1 MISVKFNITKERSI
15 NAAFNT
21 IGFNFISKGLGY
33 IRMILIASIFSL
45 NMELDHYFYLQS
57 LVFVFIV
64 VIADINDI
72 TLLPKLRTIKDKN
85 LLFLQRSQYF
95 SLTFSMVV
103 GLNLIM
109 YFSLGYILTLN
120 GYQENEIEK
129 IYLIFYSILPVNVLL
144 PLNAL
149 LGVFLRAQNNF
160 TIFLKANLISI
171 LCTVVC
177 FLFYHDNIYSI
188 GISSSVGYIV
198 GFAILL
204 SYLKNDFVFFG
215 NVFNPQIFSL
225 IKQYPKMFIIFGS
238 LGLLLATDRFFL
250 GYYETGNIAILQ
262 YCIMIVSIPYSLTKF
277 EDIFLTRILHKKR
290 IKVSFDIVLNVVLIL
305 AFPMILFVQL
315 NSELIVSTLF
325 SFGKFSAS
333 EVERTA
339 SVLKILSWQIL
350 PLILWPL
357 TYKIL
362 QFRGRQTELIKLLIF
377 CIFLNV
383 FFNYLVVFVFGLPVE
398 AVFMVTVLI
407 QFILIAGGLRLVDPS
422 YWVGN
427 KPKYFV
433 KMIVSNCACIGLL
446 NLVTLY
452 FYFSRYSLLALSLVA
467 IGAMV
472 SITLSY
478 NQTAKRVFNL
488 FLIKR
493 HE

>member
-1 MISVKFNITKERSI
+1 MIF
-15 NAAFNT
+15 
-21 IGFNFISKGLGY
+21 
-33 IRMILIASIFSL
+33 IASIFSL
-45 NMELDHYFYLQS
+45 EIELDYYFYLQS
-57 LVFVFIV
+57 LVFIFIV

-72 TLLPKLRTIKDKN
+72 TLLPKLRMIKDKN
-85 LLFLQRSQYF
+85 LLFGQRSQYF

-120 GYQENEIEK
+120 GYQENEIEN

-171 LCTVVC
+171 MCTVVC

-188 GISSSVGYIV
+188 GISSSVGFIV

-204 SYLKNDFVFFG
+204 NYLKKDFAFFG
-215 NVFNPQIFSL
+215 NFFNSQIFSL

-238 LGLLLATDRFFL
+238 LGILLAADRFFL
-250 GYYETGNIAILQ
+250 GYYEDGNIAILQ
-262 YCIMIVSIPYSLTKF
+262 YCLMIVSIPYSLTKF

-290 IKVSFDIVLNVVLIL
+290 VKVSFDIILNVVLVT
-305 AFPMILFVQL
+305 AFPMIIFVQL
-315 NSELIVSTLF
+315 NSDLIISTLF
-325 SFGKFSAS
+325 SFGKFSTS

-339 SVLKILSWQIL
+339 SVLTILSWQIL
-350 PLILWPL
+350 PLIQWPL

-362 QFRGRQTELIKLLIF
+362 QFRGRQTELISLLIF
-377 CIFLNV
+377 CIFLNI

-398 AVFMVTVLI
+398 AVFMVTVVV
-407 QFILIAGGLRLVDPS
+407 QFILIAAGLRLVDPS

-433 KMIVSNCACIGLL
+433 KTIMGNCACIGLL
-446 NLVTLY
+446 HFITQY
-452 FYFSRYSLLALSLVA
+452 FHFSRYSLLALSLVA
-467 IGAMV
+467 ICAMV

-478 NQTAKRVFNL
+478 NQTARRVFNL
-488 FLIKR
+488 FLAR
-493 HE
+493 AL